1 MQLLYNSLP
10 RSSHFSPLARPQSE
24 KVRDLLFRLRA
35 EVQSYMLHA
44 DPTQPLS
51 PNPNGTASTLKAAS
65 PIPNGLPGVNARSGS
80 PVSLAVGARNPGQ
93 EVKRKPS
100 PIWVNPEDMLGEM
113 AETVGEVWGVPKD
126 MVEKDVE
133 NIKNNGPLERVS
145 RSLDR

>member
-24 KVRDLLFRLRA
+24 KDRDLLFRLRA

-51 PNPNGTASTLKAAS
+51 PNPNGSASTLKPALPVS
-65 PIPNGLPGVNARSGS
+65 TGHPSVNGRSGS
-80 PVSLAVGARNPGQ
+80 PVSLAVGARNPAQ

-133 NIKNNGPLERVS
+133 NIKNNGPLERVRPS
-145 RSLDR
+145 YDG